1 MPFKQF
7 TADTNPQCYF
17 YRAITD
23 RMDEC
28 SYYLNDF
35 YTNYMIEETSNI
47 IELKC
52 EVEEVL
58 QKTINM
64 NDGKTMFIN
73 AILNTIDFK
82 ELLELLID
90 YVKEILL
97 DEEDVEFSY

>member
-1 MPFKQF
+1 
-7 TADTNPQCYF
+7 
-17 YRAITD
+17 
-23 RMDEC
+23 
-28 SYYLNDF
+28 
-35 YTNYMIEETSNI
+35 MIEETSNI

>member
-7 TADTNPQCYF
+7 RADTNPQCYF
-17 YRAITD
+17 YRDITE
-23 RMDEC
+23 RMDD
-28 SYYLNDF
+28 SSDYLNDF

-47 IELKC
+47 IDLKC
-52 EVEEVL
+52 EVEEL
-58 QKTINM
+58 LRTTINM
-64 NDGKTMFIN
+64 NEGKTLFIN

-97 DEEDVEFSY
+97 EEEDV